1 MKNVA
6 LATCAGAA
14 LVVCATAGLFS
25 FFVFRFS
32 LFAAQAPW
40 DCFVYI
46 GSYTNTTSKGIYLSD
61 FDSKSGELSL
71 PRLVAESVSPAQ
83 LWIAPNGRF
92 LYAANWQG
100 NTDPIPANT
109 ISAYAID
116 RQTGAL
122 TFVNK
127 VSSGGLGPNQV
138 VIDPSGRIAVAVNYR
153 SGSVAAFGLE
163 TNGRTSE
170 PFYIDQHEGQPQPP
184 SKQPGPRAHGVVF
197 SSDSRFAYVADIGLD
212 RVYSYR
218 LDAAKRTMAPVDP
231 PFVTQPAGS
240 GPRRLQLHPNDTTL
254 YLTRE
259 TDSRVAVFTIDE
271 GRLTQV
277 QELSTLP
284 SEYSG
289 SNTTAE
295 ILIDASGKFLYISNR
310 GHGSIAVYAIDTA
323 GMLSLVEQAASGGR
337 IPRNFSLDPSG
348 NYLLSSNQDTENIVV
363 LRIDRTTGRLT
374 PTGVQMPLANPGSLA
389 FVRKSTS
396 SFRTGRT
403 PAMRRAATT

>member
-1 MKNVA
+1 MV
-6 LATCAGAA
+6 
-14 LVVCATAGLFS
+14 S
-25 FFVFRFS
+25 
-32 LFAAQAPW
+32 AQQSG
-40 DCFVYI
+40 DYFVYI
-46 GSYTNTTSKGIYLSD
+46 GSYTNTTSKGIYLSE
-61 FDSKSGELSL
+61 FDSRTGELSA

-83 LWIAPNGRF
+83 VWVAPNGMF

-116 RQTGAL
+116 RRTGAL

-138 VIDPSGRIAVAVNYR
+138 VIDPSGRVAVAVNYR

-163 TNGRTSE
+163 TNGGISE

-218 LDAAKRTMAPVDP
+218 VDAAKRMMAPMDP
-231 PFVTQPAGS
+231 PYVAQPAGS
-240 GPRRLQLHPNDTTL
+240 GPRRLQLHPNDKTL

-259 TDSRVAVFTIDE
+259 TDSRVAVFTVDE
-271 GRLTQV
+271 GRLKQV
-277 QELSTLP
+277 QDLRTVP
-284 SEYSG
+284 PDFTG
-289 SNTTAE
+289 TNTTAE
-295 ILIDASGKFLYISNR
+295 ILIDGAGKFLYVSNR
-310 GHGSIAVYAIDTA
+310 GHGSIAVYAIDAA
-323 GMLSLVEQAASGGR
+323 GRLSLVEHAASGGR

-348 NYLLSSNQDTENIVV
+348 NYVLSSNQDTENIVV
-363 LRIDRTTGRLT
+363 LRIDRATGRLM
-374 PTGVQMPLANPGSLA
+374 PTRVQTPLANPGSIA
-389 FVRKSTS
+389 FVRK
-396 SFRTGRT
+396 
-403 PAMRRAATT
+403 